1 MDMNSLPEE
10 DRVKLMKT
18 IDEVQTNVRYGID
31 GKECSRTATD
41 R

>member
-18 IDEVQTNVRYGID
+18 IDEVQTNVRCGNRAHA
-31 GKECSRTATD
+31 SFPP
-41 R
+41 